1 MISIFF
7 IFKKFKTVKAA
18 VNVSSQTLS
27 LLTNIPPKN
36 AYKIWLILNKE
47 YKE

>member
-1 MISIFF
+1 MINA
-7 IFKKFKTVKAA
+7 TP
-18 VNVSSQTLS
+18 QTLS
-27 LLTNIPPKN
+27 LIANIPSKN